1 MFVTESAL
9 TVADTRSIIGAR
21 AGEGSAMVISSSS
34 SVLYVSEHPLASN
47 FEPSMPHTPRA
58 VHPRALPFANGLDV
72 TLGRVISLCDQ
83 AVRREYCESSH
94 RYGPHGER
102 RGTGKVKPPS
112 FPARGSRLGDPSLT
126 QTKRGH
132 ACLRQ
137 LPSQSEHLMGRDY
150 LELEEAVCAP
160 SARNRCLPIHY
171 DNCLCHLMSQ
181 VLFDHDSSLD

>member
-1 MFVTESAL
+1 MA
-9 TVADTRSIIGAR
+9 VADNRSVIIGAR

-34 SVLYVSEHPLASN
+34 SVLYVSEHTLASN

-58 VHPRALPFANGLDV
+58 VHPQVLSFANGLDV
-72 TLGRVISLCDQ
+72 TLGVISLCDQ
-83 AVRREYCESSH
+83 AVGREYCESSH

-132 ACLRQ
+132 ACLRH
-137 LPSQSEHLMGRDY
+137 LPSQSEHLLGRDY
-150 LELEEAVCAP
+150 LELDEAVCAP

-171 DNCLCHLMSQ
+171 DNCLT
-181 VLFDHDSSLD
+181 